1 MKMEIKHLQYV
12 LAIAKYKNLSYA
24 ARNLFITQPALSHQL
39 NAIEKELGEKLLIRS
54 THSVEITEAGLIFCE
69 HASEV
74 LAAMDRLYDAFD
86 SGESGMRHSISLGLF
101 PFFRYTP
108 VNKLLLSYFGEHRDI
123 IGSLRTVENYHA
135 FNCIANGT
143 LDFAIL
149 KCRKDNIPDVDHI
162 VLDRE
167 PYCILASA
175 DRFPSD
181 KKSISIAEVSQLP
194 FLTGAKGTHYYDDV
208 HSIFNMFNLKFNVV
222 FHNTL
227 EAEWLINM
235 IENDYGVTFMT
246 GAAAETLAKRPS
258 LVVLPIEEG
267 LETTVILAYGKTA
280 ALSTRNKQFMDH
292 IIRNYPKYQ
301 EG

>member
-1 MKMEIKHLQYV
+1 M
-12 LAIAKYKNLSYA
+12 
-24 ARNLFITQPALSHQL
+24 
-39 NAIEKELGEKLLIRS
+39 
-54 THSVEITEAGLIFCE
+54 EITEAGLIFCE

-108 VNKLLLSYFGEHRDI
+108 VNKLLLSYFGEHRDM

-135 FNCIANGT
+135 FNYIANGT
-143 LDFAIL
+143 LDFALL
-149 KCRKDNIPDVDHI
+149 KCREENIPDVDHV

-175 DRFPSD
+175 DRFPPD
-181 KKSISIAEVSQLP
+181 KKSISIAEVSELP
-194 FLTGAKGTHYYDDV
+194 FLTGAKGTHFYDDV

-246 GAAAETLAKRPS
+246 GAAARTLARRPS
-258 LVVLPIEEG
+258 LVALPVEEG
-267 LETTVILAYGKTA
+267 LETAVILAYGKTA
-280 ALSTRNKQFMDH
+280 SLSTRNKQFMDH
-292 IIRNYPKYQ
+292 IIANYPKYQ